1 VTPAVPVRGRF
12 CPDCGTALSFDVV
25 PAACPT
31 CGYRRIRMP
40 YVGVAIVIRDDSG
53 SVLMGRRAHGAHAGK
68 WCIPCGRLDWDED
81 VRAGAIRELLEETGL
96 EVTADEVIA
105 VHSNFHPPDA
115 LHDEDR
121 HAVGVWFAGR
131 VTNGT
136 LHCADGEL
144 TELAYFDPA
153 DPPELAFP
161 TDGLVLAQLAV
172 QPGQ

>member
-1 VTPAVPVRGRF
+1 MAIPSRGRF
-12 CPDCGTALSFDVV
+12 CPDCGTALSFDAH
-25 PAACPT
+25 PAFCAS

-40 YVGVAIVIRDDSG
+40 YVGVAIVIRDEG
-53 SVLMGRRAHGAHAGK
+53 GRVLMGRRAHGVHAGN
-68 WCIPCGRLDWDED
+68 WCIPCGRLEWHED

-96 EVTADEVIA
+96 EVTAEDVIA

-131 VTNGT
+131 VIGGR

-144 TELAYFDPA
+144 TELAYFHPA
-153 DPPELAFP
+153 APPDLAFP
-161 TDGLVLAQLAV
+161 TDGLVLEQLAAA
-172 QPGQ
+172 QPGK